1 MEPETVA
8 FEANTSVRH
17 EVNHMSMDANGESN
31 LEQSGMQQQDQD
43 MSDRGTSP
51 EEEEEETTKDKKM
64 VIVNGQESDGVVNYG
79 FIDLEEEEAEWAS
92 HEGFSSIQHEDVDK
106 SGDGEGGITVRTT
119 LVTTISKHVERPVAK
134 IEVPDSLNEQD
145 EQEQENDM
153 EELSYLRNDKQ
164 ATGEPLHEDSPV
176 VIEKKTVSHHT
187 ESITFDVVSSESKK
201 SIEDNVTV
209 EVQNVPMDSINEKDP
224 IEEDS
229 PIVVEK
235 RPTSLHLEAELDQG
249 EGDEVREAIV
259 EGPPEIIK
267 KSPGSVHMEQVLNE
281 EGSSEIREP
290 IEEASA
296 VAQESEPRLFHYHPM
311 LEENVEELEDDKVV
325 DVNNVEMEK
334 ESIIMEPEKR
344 QETETEPTTEPA
356 DTRNVIAEES
366 PFVVEKLPVSLHMEA
381 VFDHEE
387 NQDTREE
394 IMETFPD
401 VIEKRPVS
409 LNMEQVFNEEQ
420 SSKFQQIEETS
431 AVAVELEPRLLE
443 YHPMLEENVA
453 EETVAGKV
461 VDDISVDVKN
471 VSVPEEPEEEG
482 KVRAEQITGAREKR
496 EEIAEEEPVVVEKTP
511 VSLHL
516 ETTFDH
522 EESGEVR
529 QTIEEAS
536 PEVIERRPVSF
547 HMEDMFH
554 GEERTD
560 VQEPMEEASAVAL
573 ESEPRLL
580 HYHPMLEE
588 NVEEVEEA
596 KDIDD
601 SSMEVSGES
610 VVMEPEK
617 GQETTAELMTEYP
630 ESSEVI
636 AEESPFVIEKRPV
649 SLHMEAAFEHEKSDE
664 ARKTVEEAS
673 PEVIEKGPV
682 SLDMEHVFHEE
693 ESTEVREPIEE
704 ASAVAVESEP
714 GQFHYHSMLE
724 EKVEELVENKHDDD
738 SSVEVG
744 DVLVG
749 KEPGKGQ
756 GKETEQAAELSETR
770 DVIVEESPLLVEKR
784 PVSLHLDTAFDH
796 EENPDIVKPI
806 DETPPE
812 IVEKRPVLLNMEH
825 VFHEEENTEVREPI
839 EEASATA
846 IESEPRSFS
855 YHPILE
861 EKVEEPV
868 EHENAD
874 EISIE
879 LAKEPKKDEEI
890 DTEETN
896 ATLETTEVIAEDS
909 PTVVEKQP
917 VSLHMDTVF
926 DHKEDVRM
934 PIEEASPE
942 IIEKK
947 SVSLPTE
954 LVFHE
959 EKSADVREP
968 IEEASAVVVE
978 SESRLFHYHPML
990 EEKEQEQ
997 VEDNNV
1003 DDRSVELAREPEEG
1017 EKIQPGQSTEIKEAI
1032 TEESPLVIEKRPV
1045 SLQMESV
1052 FDHGEDHEVKEPV
1065 EEVPPILIQKKA
1077 TELNEP
1083 VAEAELVVIEK
1094 KPAPPQPTVL
1104 FEQGSPDDELIGDTK
1119 EDNDA
1124 TVESLLINIESIIEK
1139 PPPEQMENN
1148 EKELTWPSDKE
1159 PIEEDA
1165 AVKVEKRAAS
1175 LNMESLLDPEMFREK
1190 VEEASPVPQEKRDIV
1205 DEVVTDIVVKKP
1217 ISCALYDEQKS
1228 ETKEKE
1234 SVYKEEPPSIVV
1246 LDIPQGEKRKEGED
1260 FVQETAA
1267 PVVETKALEF
1277 HHELLEPVETEERKP
1292 KEFDVDHSQQ
1302 DTNNDVQETKH
1313 TEVVTTTTSVVTSK
1327 QSTGEEPTQESETIA
1342 VTKTF
1347 YERKTME
1354 VASSS
1359 TNSLPNTV
1367 TTEETF
1373 SSTSYTKQFQEG
1385 DMVGEGELLRY
1396 VLRKRLS
1403 APEILPEKESEGS
1416 APLAAS
1422 EDRGILESQE
1432 QFNLLEKSRKLK
1444 DSTSPKTTQGADE
1457 SGVEPYEDVPDEEKL
1472 IPDSPGEVE
1481 FQVSD
1486 SVEKEEGADETLPV
1500 LMLLTPEDEAKQDQ
1514 QKKRKKGKKGELSS
1528 PQCKCCSLM

>member
-8 FEANTSVRH
+8 FEANASVRH

-51 EEEEEETTKDKKM
+51 EEEEEEATKDKKT

-79 FIDLEEEEAEWAS
+79 FIDLEEEAELAS

-119 LVTTISKHVERPVAK
+119 LATTISKHVERPVAK

-164 ATGEPLHEDSPV
+164 ATGEPLQEDSPV

-187 ESITFDVVSSESKK
+187 ESITVDVVSSQSKK
-201 SIEDNVTV
+201 SIEDNVSV
-209 EVQNVPMDSINEKDP
+209 EVQNVPMDSVNEKDP

-229 PIVVEK
+229 PIVVDK
-235 RPTSLHLEAELDQG
+235 RPTPIHLEAVLDQG

-259 EGPPEIIK
+259 GGPPEIIE

-311 LEENVEELEDDKVV
+311 LEENVEKLEKDKEV

-366 PFVVEKLPVSLHMEA
+366 PFVVEK
-381 VFDHEE
+381 
-387 NQDTREE
+387 
-394 IMETFPD
+394 
-401 VIEKRPVS
+401 RPVS

-420 SSKFQQIEETS
+420 SSKFQPIEETS

-443 YHPMLEENVA
+443 YHPMLQENVA

-482 KVRAEQITGAREKR
+482 KVRAEQITGARETR

-516 ETTFDH
+516 EATFDH

-529 QTIEEAS
+529 QTTEEAS

-554 GEERTD
+554 GEERTEL
-560 VQEPMEEASAVAL
+560 QEPMEEASAVAV

-601 SSMEVSGES
+601 SSVEVSGES
-610 VVMEPEK
+610 VVMEPGK

-649 SLHMEAAFEHEKSDE
+649 SLHMDAAFEHEKSDE

-673 PEVIEKGPV
+673 PEVIEKRPV
-682 SLDMEHVFHEE
+682 SLDMEYVFHEE

-724 EKVEELVENKHDDD
+724 EKVEELVENKQDDD

-744 DVLVG
+744 DVLVS

-770 DVIVEESPLLVEKR
+770 DVIAEDSPLLVEQR

-825 VFHEEENTEVREPI
+825 VFHEEESTEVREPI

-874 EISIE
+874 KISIE
-879 LAKEPKKDEEI
+879 LAREPKKEEEI

-909 PTVVEKQP
+909 PTVVEKRP

-926 DHKEDVRM
+926 DHNEDVRM

-959 EKSADVREP
+959 EKSAEVREP

-978 SESRLFHYHPML
+978 SESRLFHYHPLL

-1017 EKIQPGQSTEIKEAI
+1017 EKIQPGQSIEIKEAI

-1045 SLQMESV
+1045 SLQMEAV
-1052 FDHGEDHEVKEPV
+1052 FDHGEDHEVKEQV

-1139 PPPEQMENN
+1139 PPPGQQENN

-1175 LNMESLLDPEMFREK
+1175 LNMESLLDPEIFREK
-1190 VEEASPVPQEKRDIV
+1190 VEEASPVPQEKREIV

-1228 ETKEKE
+1228 ETKETE

-1267 PVVETKALEF
+1267 PVVEKKALEF
-1277 HHELLEPVETEERKP
+1277 HHERLEPVETEERKP

-1302 DTNNDVQETKH
+1302 DTNNDLQETKH

-1327 QSTGEEPTQESETIA
+1327 QSTGEEPTQESEIIA
-1342 VTKTF
+1342 VIKTV
-1347 YERKTME
+1347 YEKKTME

-1500 LMLLTPEDEAKQDQ
+1500 LMLLTPEDEGKQDQ